1 MQVHDVSEAKAH
13 SMLSSCLRVSIAV
26 VEHQSQKEC
35 NEDMTTLRRRVEE
48 KVFIVDMRESTARGI
63 WKIPD

>member
-1 MQVHDVSEAKAH
+1 M
-13 SMLSSCLRVSIAV
+13 

-48 KVFIVDMRESTARGI
+48 KVFIVDRRERRARGI
-63 WKIPD
+63 RKSADGRNMASREERWEGEKRGRRERLP